1 MYSTCLWVDFITLS
15 YVIFLENKCLTVC
28 PNKVSLQKRARQR
41 TNSCNIQQLIGYK
54 TYGGLLHF
62 TCTKFRAYRALQT
75 INSLNLSIKIEP
87 IAEGTDADVWFLN
100 WIYTYCVQTK
110 SCDMLGFWKFL
121 LLC

>member
-54 TYGGLLHF
+54 TYGGLLHL
-62 TCTKFRAYRALQT
+62 TCTKFRAYRA
-75 INSLNLSIKIEP
+75 NNK
-87 IAEGTDADVWFLN
+87 
-100 WIYTYCVQTK
+100 
-110 SCDMLGFWKFL
+110 
-121 LLC
+121 